1 MEKISCKIDYKYE
14 KFNKSL
20 KALERSLSLFLSPTI
35 PEDIKSELVASLI
48 KHYEMCFE
56 ASCKFL
62 QLYLKQKYSIDL
74 SANMSKTIFKI
85 CYAQSL
91 IDQATSQELL
101 IIVDARNAT
110 THDYDEEEAYE
121 ICKRVSGY
129 CETFKRL
136 KDFIK
141 KSGYSL

>member
-14 KFNKSL
+14 KFTKSL
-20 KALERSLSLFLSPTI
+20 KSLERSLRIFSSPTTS
-35 PEDIKSELVASLI
+35 EEIKSELVASLV

-110 THDYDEEEAYE
+110 THDYDEEEARE
-121 ICKRVSGY
+121 VCRRVSGY

-136 KDFIK
+136 KGFIE
-141 KSGYSL
+141 KSGYVL